1 MKLLINTSNLSVGGG
16 LQVALS
22 FINEIKNIINN
33 NEYHIVMTNKISM
46 QLDIYTFPKNF
57 SFYNISNSPAS

>member
-22 FINEIKNIINN
+22 FINEIKKIINN

-57 SFYNISNSPAS
+57 SFYNISN